1 MNDSLKQIEGLIG
14 EARDIFAHVKDNIL
28 GSDLID
34 SELVESGAKLLESIH
49 CNISE
54 FISVYKQK
62 LKFVEK
68 IKLMIF
74 QQQQKIE
81 LMNLKHK
88 QNLELLAAKDKG
100 QGGND
105 AIDTEGGVV
114 DFDTDSVIK
123 SLAASGQFQ
132 DIRFENEIT
141 PDNDDKIDK
150 ELDGD
155 SDEDEEN
162 IKRLRSK
169 NKAESD

>member
-1 MNDSLKQIEGLIG
+1 
-14 EARDIFAHVKDNIL
+14 
-28 GSDLID
+28 
-34 SELVESGAKLLESIH
+34 
-49 CNISE
+49 
-54 FISVYKQK
+54 
-62 LKFVEK
+62 
-68 IKLMIF
+68 
-74 QQQQKIE
+74 
-81 LMNLKHK
+81 MNLKHK

-100 QGGND
+100 QDGND
-105 AIDTEGGVV
+105 AIDAEGGVV

-162 IKRLRSK
+162 IKRLRNK